1 MFIARNAMHLLM
13 QKLSEISSPKLARD
27 NLRKKIKSKHAKKK
41 NTEVVTVLDGN
52 YVLYVTKK
60 YPAQSLNDCVEIPL
74 YGFTYLP
81 SNEKFEME
89 M

>member
-1 MFIARNAMHLLM
+1 MHLLM

-27 NLRKKIKSKHAKKK
+27 NLRKKK

-81 SNEKFEME
+81 SNEKI
-89 M
+89 